1 LRFAASSSYAVASN
15 HANRRA
21 TFHIKSDSAMFDN
34 IAVPSGKG
42 SSDRV
47 PAACGIGP
55 SWFVSHRGHGTQ
67 KLYQAFT
74 VPATNVNKSVMDTQ

>member
-1 LRFAASSSYAVASN
+1 LRFAASAPYAVASA

-55 SWFVSHRGHGTQ
+55 SWFVSHRSHGKQ

-74 VPATNVNKSVMDTQ
+74 VPATNVNKSVMDT